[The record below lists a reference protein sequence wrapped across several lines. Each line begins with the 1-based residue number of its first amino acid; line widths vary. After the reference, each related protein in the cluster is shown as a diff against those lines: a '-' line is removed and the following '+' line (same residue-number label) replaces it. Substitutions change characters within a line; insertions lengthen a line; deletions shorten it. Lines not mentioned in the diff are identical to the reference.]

1 MTVAGVVLAAGGG
14 RRFAASG
21 GEGHKLLAEL
31 EGVPVV
37 VRALEAVL
45 AAGLDE
51 VVLVEGAV
59 DLTAVVAPDL
69 VRLRNPGWEGGI
81 ATSLQMA
88 VRHAADAGHD
98 AVVVGLGDQPGV
110 TTDAWRTVAG
120 APSEPPIAVAT
131 YDGRRGNP
139 VRLAAAVWSLL
150 PVDGDE
156 GARALMRGRPELVR
170 EVPCTGR
177 AGDVDTVEDLER
189 WS

>member
-14 RRFAASG
+14 RRFTESG
-21 GEGHKLLAEL
+21 GDGHKLLAEL
-31 EGVPVV
+31 DGVPVV
-37 VRALEAVL
+37 VRALQAVQ

-51 VVLVEGAV
+51 VVLVHGAV
-59 DLTAVVAPDL
+59 DLTAVVPPDVVL
-69 VRLRNPGWEGGI
+69 LHNPAWEDGI
-81 ATSLQMA
+81 ATSLHLA
-88 VRHAADAGHD
+88 VRHAADAGHE

-110 TTDAWRTVAG
+110 TPAAWREVAG

-139 VRLAAAVWSLL
+139 VRLATAVWPLL
-150 PVDGDE
+150 PAGGDE

-177 AGDVDTVEDLER
+177 AWDVDTVEDLER